1 MPPGKSLY
9 LFLFIYFTIFFTPL
23 AVTIGYLV
31 SSSYHVFGLE
41 MEPLLLGGN
50 HHGGSLG
57 SGPLPVYG
65 KTCDTLL
72 SHSRSIAELRLS
84 HGLGFTEA
92 MLEGV

>member
-1 MPPGKSLY
+1 
-9 LFLFIYFTIFFTPL
+9 
-23 AVTIGYLV
+23 
-31 SSSYHVFGLE
+31 